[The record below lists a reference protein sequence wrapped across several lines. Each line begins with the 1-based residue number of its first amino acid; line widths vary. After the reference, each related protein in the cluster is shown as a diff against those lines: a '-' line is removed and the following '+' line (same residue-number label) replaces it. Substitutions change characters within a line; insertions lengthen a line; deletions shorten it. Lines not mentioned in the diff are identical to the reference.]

1 MIDAGSTGSRVLA
14 YTFIESP
21 GEKSLKLHK
30 EYFRELKPGLS
41 AFASNPSE
49 VSFKSGNK
57 FFSLC

>member
-30 EYFRELKPGLS
+30 EYFKELKPGLS

-49 VSFKSGNK
+49 VS
-57 FFSLC
+57 C